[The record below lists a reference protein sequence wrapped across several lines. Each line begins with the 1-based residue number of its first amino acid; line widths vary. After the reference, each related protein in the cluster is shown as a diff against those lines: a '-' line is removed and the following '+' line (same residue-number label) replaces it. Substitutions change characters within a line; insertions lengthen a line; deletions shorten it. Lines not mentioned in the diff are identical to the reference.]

1 MANRYLSDSG
11 NEPGSHRPGADAR
24 THAAERR
31 DAAMARIGSA
41 RRWVITAAVGL
52 SAGFAALVYALAPGH
67 SLSSARAAT
76 PEQTGTTS
84 SVPSDQPAMP
94 APAGPAALGLGG
106 SSGSSAGSS
115 SGSSQSAPAPATSA
129 PAPAASAPASSGP
142 PATSGGS

>member
-1 MANRYLSDSG
+1 
-11 NEPGSHRPGADAR
+11 
-24 THAAERR
+24 
-31 DAAMARIGSA
+31 MARIVSA

-76 PEQTGTTS
+76 PEQTGTRST
-84 SVPSDQPAMP
+84 VASDQPAMP
-94 APAGPAALGLGG
+94 APASSAALGLG
-106 SSGSSAGSS
+106 
-115 SGSSQSAPAPATSA
+115 GSSQSAPAPATSAPAPAA